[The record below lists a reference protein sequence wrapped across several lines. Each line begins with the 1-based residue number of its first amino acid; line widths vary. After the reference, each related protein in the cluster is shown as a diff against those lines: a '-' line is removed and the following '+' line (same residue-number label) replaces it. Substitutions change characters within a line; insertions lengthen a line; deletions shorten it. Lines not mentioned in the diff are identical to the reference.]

1 MYKPTKR
8 DTGESPTVESTKFG
22 DHIAG
27 DHLVTRDVNKE
38 LVDFDGVAMVVKD
51 VATNF
56 QGIALSARSHAKNR
70 VLVFRH
76 FVAPGDELGVF
87 YFDGAPSINLAYR
100 EVGWRQNRTLV

>member
-1 MYKPTKR
+1 M
-8 DTGESPTVESTKFG
+8 ESTKFG

-56 QGIALSARSHAKNR
+56 QGIALSARSHAKNIAFWFLGILLHLVMNSECFTST
-70 VLVFRH
+70 VLRQSSLP
-76 FVAPGDELGVF
+76 VAK
-87 YFDGAPSINLAYR
+87 
-100 EVGWRQNRTLV
+100 